1 MLAALLKGIDMY
13 FGNSVEIFCEERR
26 KSAKKVEKVKKVMIS
41 VKVKQNDL
49 RVSMFH
55 EVRGE
60 RRQEPWTTQEGSFD
74 RITHKSYQSLMYVLT
89 LLCSNAV
96 FECHVQTEV
105 KFSSEKSISQF
116 ECFFYLY

>member
-1 MLAALLKGIDMY
+1 M
-13 FGNSVEIFCEERR
+13 
-26 KSAKKVEKVKKVMIS
+26 VEKVKKVIIT

-74 RITHKSYQSLMYVLT
+74 RITHKSYQSLMYLHYYVGT
-89 LLCSNAV
+89 
-96 FECHVQTEV
+96 
-105 KFSSEKSISQF
+105 QF
-116 ECFFYLY
+116 LRVSRTN